1 MVLPHEWHQGCLQWF
16 YTRHLKSKKKNLNPL
31 LDALFVKQV
40 DRDRLVYGALRG
52 VTVSGE
58 TA

>member
-1 MVLPHEWHQGCLQWF
+1 MLATVLYQTGL
-16 YTRHLKSKKKNLNPL
+16 KKKINPL
-31 LDALFVKQV
+31 LDALFMEQV

-52 VTVSGE
+52 VAVSGE